1 MKMGGDNWLV
11 DAEST
16 VLTMLLVD
24 FDTSVKVDLSVANFA
39 LEFFA
44 VGDMRESCKR

>member
-1 MKMGGDNWLV
+1 MGGDNWLV

-24 FDTSVKVDLSVANFA
+24 FDTSVKVDLSVANVA
-39 LEFFA
+39 LDSFDVE
-44 VGDMRESCKR
+44 DMRDSCKK